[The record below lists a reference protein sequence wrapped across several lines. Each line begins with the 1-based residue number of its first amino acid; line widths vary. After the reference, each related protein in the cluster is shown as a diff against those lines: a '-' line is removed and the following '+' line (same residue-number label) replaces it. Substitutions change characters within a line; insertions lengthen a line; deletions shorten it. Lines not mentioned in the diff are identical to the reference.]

1 MYRLV
6 LCVRV
11 LVNACVR
18 RYEAVGVVSACVG
31 VFSCVCPRYL
41 WSVDVCVAGP
51 VLMSAGAG
59 VSPRVV
65 AQVQR
70 FLTALRA
77 RGESSALWAVTSA
90 LFLQYWSRNKD
101 IADAAVIRE
110 AASEVGAV
118 QSSLCC
124 CWWSSAI
131 NTVSPGAHGWG
142 ITAFRYC
149 FK

>member
-1 MYRLV
+1 MCVVGLRVYRLV

-77 RGESSALWAVTSA
+77 RGHLGQVTGVGGGGA
-90 LFLQYWSRNKD
+90 EGSRARPN
-101 IADAAVIRE
+101 AP
-110 AASEVGAV
+110 
-118 QSSLCC
+118 L
-124 CWWSSAI
+124 
-131 NTVSPGAHGWG
+131 
-142 ITAFRYC
+142 
-149 FK
+149 